1 MQIVRQGLLC
11 QRLCSLGAA
20 NLPLRCK
27 ALDRSASVYLF
38 NKCYRIL
45 ALENHTVLTAS
56 ITDSLLLASRLHPT
70 VAYTG
75 SIRIKSAIRLLRQ
88 TKNNSAQ
95 SIARRFAVY
104 WSVIHDID
112 HPPRNAPRIAG
123 NFCFPPEIPTDL
135 ETFLRRSRS
144 IPITR
149 SPSGSWIDI
158 PLES

>member
-1 MQIVRQGLLC
+1 MLEVIFSGYANRPTRVAVSAALLARGG
-11 QRLCSLGAA
+11 QP
-20 NLPLRCK
+20 PLRCK

-112 HPPRNAPRIAG
+112 PPSAQRTKNCWEFLLPPG
-123 NFCFPPEIPTDL
+123 N
-135 ETFLRRSRS
+135 SN
-144 IPITR
+144 
-149 SPSGSWIDI
+149 
-158 PLES
+158 